1 MTIRTIGEIAAVS
14 PHLYERSGLIMLGA
28 EIDSGVSPAVI
39 IPMLTARGG
48 YVLETVNMY
57 GRDIVYFNVDSSRLH
72 DFDDLEQYG
81 VYLIRDQ
88 HVTYPYQYSEA
99 LDVPEEKELPDV
111 TDTLFLPGHRS
122 RIEEVYRPASDT
134 YDYDDNGQYTINT
147 DEDNGSNGGGSG
159 TGAGSSELLAPVELF
174 FSQHKT
180 KIIAASSVI
189 VVLYLMYSAGKGK
202 ERR

>member
-1 MTIRTIGEIAAVS
+1 MTIRTIGEIAAIS
-14 PHLYERSGLIMLGA
+14 PYLYGRSGLIMLGA
-28 EIDSGVSPAVI
+28 ELDSGVSPAVV

-57 GRDIVYFNVDSSRLH
+57 GRDIVYFNVDTSRLH

-88 HVTYPYQYSEA
+88 YVTYPYQYSEA

-111 TDTLFLPGHRS
+111 TDTLFLPP
-122 RIEEVYRPASDT
+122 VSDT

-159 TGAGSSELLAPVELF
+159 TGAGSSELLAPVESF
-174 FSQHKT
+174 FSQHNT
-180 KIIAASSVI
+180 KIIAASAVI